1 MFGTCQKRFSLSDET
16 QNQAK
21 IKTGCKN
28 LRFLQPVSYF
38 NLSPLIYTVVFAASF
53 NYRFHGFLTGEG
65 SPPTDLLY
73 SFAASSFMY
82 FAKSEPITRCFKAT
96 SQLAIIMPSLLPM
109 S

>member
-1 MFGTCQKRFSLSDET
+1 MFGTRQKRFSLSDEI
-16 QNQAK
+16 QNKAK

-38 NLSPLIYTVVFAASF
+38 NLSPLIYTVVFVASF

-65 SPPTDLLY
+65 SPTGLIY

-82 FAKSEPITRCFKAT
+82 FAKSEPISGCFKAT